1 MKKYALKHAYFN
13 ILHCQDKHL
22 YLQYQNNTI
31 EPAATDKRH

>member
-1 MKKYALKHAYFN
+1 MKKYALKHAYFIN
-13 ILHCQDKHL
+13 VIFKHL